1 MTTLITRNLKSL
13 KKYLNNKDFKNKKIG
28 LVPTMGAIHKGH
40 LALVDRSKKNSDKTI
55 VTIFVNPMQFNNK
68 SDYKSYPMS
77 LKNDIN
83 ILTKKKVNLIFI
95 PNNKDMYPDNFSTYI
110 ELKKYEN
117 ILCGRKRKNH
127 FSGVATVVLKLF
139 SLVQPSV
146 AYFGEKDFQQL
157 IIIKKLVQDF
167 NLNVKIS
174 AVKTVRDKQG
184 LALSSRNK
192 LLNTEQKKLAS
203 KINKILKTI
212 SYEKLNNFNNFLN
225 QIMKI
230 LKNEGIKNIEYLE
243 IRDEKTLD
251 LFNPKYISNKKYR
264 VFFAAK
270 LGNVRII
277 DNIKI

>member
-1 MTTLITRNLKSL
+1 VTTLITRNLKSL